1 MYFGFF
7 ISKSDYLLLTVTGN
21 KIYYRN
27 IFRKYKYMHLK
38 VCKEKFISYM

>member
-7 ISKSDYLLLTVTGN
+7 ILKFDYLLFIVIGN

-27 IFRKYKYMHLK
+27 IFYKYKYMYFK